1 MSKKSFHTILQK
13 GEEFLLFLENKG
25 YSPKSIRIVL
35 EGVSC
40 FWKNF
45 SELNRANLL
54 SYRDLLI
61 KNYKPTTV
69 NLRIWA
75 INLYTKFLS
84 SIFSESEE
92 KIIKPGLSI
101 EGILPEY
108 STKEASSFQW
118 FPLLKN
124 VPSNKRQSLE
134 NVISLDE
141 YNKLKENLFRSGKI
155 EAYLLVRILAGIP
168 SEMNNKTVRLEGLLE
183 GYSRAARREI
193 FRSFH

>member
-1 MSKKSFHTILQK
+1 M
-13 GEEFLLFLENKG
+13 
-25 YSPKSIRIVL
+25 
-35 EGVSC
+35 SC

-45 SELNRANLL
+45 SELNRSNLL
-54 SYRDLLI
+54 SYRDLLN

-92 KIIKPGLSI
+92 KIIKPSLSI
-101 EGILPEY
+101 EGILPEC

-118 FPLLKN
+118 LPLLKN

-155 EAYLLVRILAGIP
+155 EAYLLVRILAGTGMRP
-168 SEMNNKTVRLEGLLE
+168 SEVLKITGDDVKRGYVDMVSKGNKMRRIYFTDSLRLSL
-183 GYSRAARREI
+183 
-193 FRSFH
+193 